1 MADSFPAGLR
11 DAMKESVSTNLLTS
25 RSALLVYLV
34 LVTLTV
40 LTWLIGMSGVE
51 ALWVSLL
58 VFAMVLFKVHLIGDY
73 FMQLKQVRGIWGL
86 VIVIWLSITAILV
99 SAAYIFS
106 AS

>member
-1 MADSFPAGLR
+1 
-11 DAMKESVSTNLLTS
+11 MKESVSTNLLTS

>member
-1 MADSFPAGLR
+1 
-11 DAMKESVSTNLLTS
+11 MKESVSTNLLTS

-58 VFAMVLFKVHLIGDY
+58 VFAMALFKVHLIGDY